1 MKGVLL
7 FAAALIVPC
16 AAMAQGVR
24 DPSTPNSN
32 QVFTVNP
39 PQQPSRPTATPNVPT
54 QIPSPPLGVRR
65 AHPSRSGVR
74 GSGGHIGGV
83 Y

>member
-1 MKGVLL
+1 MKGVFL
-7 FAAALIVPC
+7 FAAVLIVPC
-16 AAMAQGVR
+16 AAAAQGVR
-24 DPSTPNSN
+24 DLATPSTN

-39 PQQPSRPTATPNVPT
+39 AQPSRPTATPNVPT

-65 AHPSRSGVR
+65 AHPSRSDAR
-74 GSGGHIGGV
+74 GSGSR

>member
-7 FAAALIVPC
+7 FAALLIVPC
-16 AAMAQGVR
+16 AAVAQGVR
-24 DPSTPNSN
+24 DPSTPSSN

-39 PQQPSRPTATPNVPT
+39 PAQPSRPTATPNVPT

-65 AHPSRSGVR
+65 AHPYRSGAR
-74 GSGGHIGGV
+74 GSGSR

>member
-7 FAAALIVPC
+7 FAAVLLVPC
-16 AAMAQGVR
+16 AAAAQGVR
-24 DPSTPNSN
+24 DPSTPNAN

-39 PQQPSRPTATPNVPT
+39 PQPARPTATPNIPT

-65 AHPSRSGVR
+65 AIPARSSGR
-74 GSGGHIGGV
+74 GSGSR

>member
-7 FAAALIVPC
+7 LVAVLIVPC
-16 AAMAQGVR
+16 AAAAQGVR
-24 DPSTPNSN
+24 DPSTPNTN

-39 PQQPSRPTATPNVPT
+39 PQQPARPTATPNVPT

-65 AHPSRSGVR
+65 AHPYRSNAR
-74 GSGGHIGGV
+74 GSGSR
-83 Y
+83 